1 MKHKNATA
9 TVIEFRQEA
18 ETETST
24 AKTSTIPDKLSPD
37 QFGENERS
45 DLLGNASLDAAIAG
59 TSGDSRNNK
68 CELAA
73 METTPE
79 LLDEEKDL
87 EPASLEN
94 KQFAATKENMSLI
107 RKGDTVEVLSK
118 VADMFGDANIE
129 R

>member
-59 TSGDSRNNK
+59 TSGDSRDDK

-73 METTPE
+73 MDMTPR
-79 LLDEEKDL
+79 LLDEEGNR
-87 EPASLEN
+87 EPSSLDN
-94 KQFAATKENMSLI
+94 TPPAAAKEDVSLM
-107 RKGDTVEVLSK
+107 RKGDTAEVLSK
-118 VADMFGDANIE
+118 VAGICGDAHIE